1 VDIRDRTLIDELPKG
16 DDVDWEVSRLVVVL
30 LLLERR
36 WDDLLGDTP
45 ALFIYLSQARIKSDV
60 EKRKIGERGRNP
72 VARR

>member
-45 ALFIYLSQARIKSDV
+45 ALFIICP
-60 EKRKIGERGRNP
+60 KRE
-72 VARR
+72 

>member
-16 DDVDWEVSRLVVVL
+16 DDVDCKVSRLVLVV

-45 ALFIYLSQARIKSDV
+45 ALFIYLSQARMESKV
-60 EKRKIGERGRNP
+60 EKKGEWEE
-72 VARR
+72 V